1 MVVLRIDPISGRY
14 RADSTGVAGTGLL
27 AQGTLTHDPSETF
40 ITDLPR
46 LQYVFRP
53 TGAVFGDSVLVRG
66 FGATVMIMMDEWS
79 GQAVVNAR

>member
-1 MVVLRIDPISGRY
+1 MSFGNSIAEASTANSMVKTVI
-14 RADSTGVAGTGLL
+14 A
-27 AQGTLTHDPSETF
+27 PSETL

-79 GQAVVNAR
+79 GQAVVHAR